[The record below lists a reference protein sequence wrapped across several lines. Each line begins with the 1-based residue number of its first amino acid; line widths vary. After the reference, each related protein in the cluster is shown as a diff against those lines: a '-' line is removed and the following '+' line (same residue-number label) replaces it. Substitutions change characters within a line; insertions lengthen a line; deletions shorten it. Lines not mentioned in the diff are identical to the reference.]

1 MRWTVGSRRLCCDA
15 HSHHPAGYI
24 QGDPR
29 KRMPGSILSL
39 IPMLGL
45 LGTATTAVYQ
55 LANTHGLGLF

>member
-1 MRWTVGSRRLCCDA
+1 MTLTLA
-15 HSHHPAGYI
+15 HPPGYI

-29 KRMPGSILSL
+29 KRMPGSVLSL